1 MLRMTIV
8 MFLLITSISVR
19 ASTMNYSCD
28 KGYYVTVSVDGK
40 NGFIKVFKYS
50 KPVAL
55 TKSDKFHIELESH
68 AYDMDG
74 SATFNYSAY
83 KGYDHTVESLAVSDF
98 YTLITKNTIL
108 SKPSENSKL
117 LIRLSGQNSFLV
129 NCKLTLDL
137 PDLDFSK

>member
-8 MFLLITSISVR
+8 MFLLITSIVVH

-28 KGYYVTVSVDGK
+28 KGY
-40 NGFIKVFKYS
+40 
-50 KPVAL
+50 
-55 TKSDKFHIELESH
+55 
-68 AYDMDG
+68 
-74 SATFNYSAY
+74 
-83 KGYDHTVESLAVSDF
+83 DHTVESIAVSDF

-117 LIRLSGQNSFLV
+117 LISLSGQRSFLV

-137 PDLDFSK
+137 SDIDFSK

>member
-8 MFLLITSISVR
+8 MFLLITSIAVR

-28 KGYYVTVSVDGK
+28 KDYYVTVSADGK
-40 NGFIKVFKYS
+40 NGFIKVFKDS

-55 TKSDKFHIELESH
+55 TKSDKFHIDLESH

-74 SATFNYSAY
+74 STIFNYSAY
-83 KGYDHTVESLAVSDF
+83 RGYDHTVESIAVSDF

-117 LIRLSGQNSFLV
+117 LIRLSGQRSFLV

-137 PDLDFSK
+137 SDIDFSK